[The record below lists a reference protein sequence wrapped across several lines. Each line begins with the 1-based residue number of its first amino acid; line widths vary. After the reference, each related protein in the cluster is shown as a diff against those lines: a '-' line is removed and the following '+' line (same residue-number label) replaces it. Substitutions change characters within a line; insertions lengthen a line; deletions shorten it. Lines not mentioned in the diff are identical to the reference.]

1 MKKSER
7 NDHFQRWKL
16 ILRLDRKIL
25 KFRFVEL
32 KSSLTT

>member
-7 NDHFQRWKL
+7 NDQFQRWKL
-16 ILRLDRKIL
+16 ILKLDRKIL